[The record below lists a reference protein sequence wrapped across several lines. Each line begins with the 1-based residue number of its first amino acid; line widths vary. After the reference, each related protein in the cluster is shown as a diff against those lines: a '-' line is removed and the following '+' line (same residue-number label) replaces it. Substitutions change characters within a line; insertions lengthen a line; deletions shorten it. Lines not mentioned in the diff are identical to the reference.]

1 LATGFPTGA
10 TYNRPVDLHRLSP
23 SPVMSPRDS
32 SSESVRNFGTALAM
46 VMVLVIA
53 LGLFYLVA
61 TVFPSIAGLL
71 IVGLLFVLPALFHYF
86 VWGRW
91 MERVRQRV
99 LAEEARTEAEAK
111 LRKGR

>member
-1 LATGFPTGA
+1 
-10 TYNRPVDLHRLSP
+10 
-23 SPVMSPRDS
+23 MSPRDP
-32 SSESVRNFGTALAM
+32 SSESARNFGTALAM
-46 VMVLVIA
+46 VMVAVIA

-99 LAEEARTEAEAK
+99 LAEEARAEAEAK
-111 LRKGR
+111 ARKR

>member
-1 LATGFPTGA
+1 
-10 TYNRPVDLHRLSP
+10 
-23 SPVMSPRDS
+23 M
-32 SSESVRNFGTALAM
+32 
-46 VMVLVIA
+46 
-53 LGLFYLVA
+53 LFRSA

-99 LAEEARTEAEAK
+99 LAEEARAEAEAK
-111 LRKGR
+111 SRKG